1 MRSTPTAAR
10 GLAAHRPLALVTVLV
25 AVCGVAFAKGALA
38 QPAGGSQA
46 ASKPAAAGDKTA
58 AGSAAAPAAGA
69 PAAGTPAAGT
79 ATPAAGT
86 APANPA
92 PAGTQPA
99 EGSAENTADVP
110 VNLRLRQLEQRVQ
123 ALKER
128 AWRAKARVEMLK
140 EAVLG
145 GGVGA
150 RATIQFANK
159 MGNSYRLIQLAASL
173 DGTTIFTRK
182 DDSGA
187 MQDHKSF
194 DLLSGPLTPGSHTL
208 SILAIY
214 RGNGYGVFNYLK
226 KYKFTVRSSH
236 TFTVDEGKGISI
248 KVVGFERGGA
258 TTPLEDRPALDFQV
272 NTTKE

>member
-25 AVCGVAFAKGALA
+25 AVCGLAFATDALA
-38 QPAGGSQA
+38 QPAGGQA
-46 ASKPAAAGDKTA
+46 ASKPAAG
-58 AGSAAAPAAGA
+58 GSAPAAGSSA
-69 PAAGTPAAGT
+69 TPTSATPAPGT
-79 ATPAAGT
+79 ASPAAGT

-92 PAGTQPA
+92 PAGAQPTGA
-99 EGSAENTADVP
+99 EATANTADVP

-150 RATIQFANK
+150 RATIRFTNK

-208 SILAIY
+208 SILALY

-248 KVVGFERGGA
+248 QVVGFERGGA